1 MAEQWVS
8 IRIPADTHARLV
20 EIAKR
25 EGKPISQVITEMVDE
40 YYAWR
45 YGQQSAPSSTATHA
59 DSTAQT

>member
-20 EIAKR
+20 EIAKQ
-25 EGKPISQVITEMVDE
+25 EGKPISQVITEIVDE

-45 YGQQSAPSSTATHA
+45 FGQPSASSSTATHS
-59 DSTAQT
+59 DSTTQT